1 MGLQS
6 GGIDS
11 GGDLG
16 DWGALELIHTVLR
29 GPGATMRADPSALT
43 KGISALLANPKWR
56 VFAPL
61 VHLSLGQLAGPG
73 SPASDAAKAR
83 LRAEALGSIAT
94 GLVRQRIIRSLGARL
109 REAHLSVVLLKGAGL
124 TGSAY
129 PLEAPRLGVDIDL
142 LIRAD
147 DADAFADA
155 VAGFALEHDKF
166 PDQPHLARLAYERSF
181 WTVQPLP
188 TELDVHH
195 ALCYPALYPIDYDEL
210 WSCSTAHPAYG
221 IEALRV
227 PSPEDMLIHLAV
239 HAYHDLEP
247 CSRHDVD
254 AAVVIRSFPLDWR
267 RLGEHALAWGVSTPL
282 FLLLERTAQDLG
294 SEVPGSV
301 LEALRPGPL
310 RRWTA
315 AWALDPRK
323 PEGTLANPRRPRVR
337 QIVSQMVL
345 TGGSRAA
352 IRFQLRYLAARL
364 LDTYAQ

>member
-1 MGLQS
+1 MDPESS
-6 GGIDS
+6 GMDS
-11 GGDLG
+11 GRDLG
-16 DWGALELIHTVLR
+16 DRGALELIHTVLQ
-29 GPGATMRADPSALT
+29 GPGATIRADPSAVAG
-43 KGISALLANPKWR
+43 GISALLANPQWR

-61 VHLSLGQLAGPG
+61 VHLALGPSAGPG

-83 LRAEALGSIAT
+83 LRAEALGGIAT

-109 REAHLSVVLLKGAGL
+109 CEAHLSVVLLKGAGL

-147 DADAFADA
+147 DADAFAGA
-155 VAGFALEHDKF
+155 VAGFAIEDDKF
-166 PDQPHLARLAYERSF
+166 PDRPHLARLAYERSF

-210 WSCSTAHPAYG
+210 WNCSTAHPAYG

-239 HAYHDLEP
+239 HAYHDLER

-254 AAVVIRSFPLDWR
+254 AAVVIRSFRLDWR
-267 RLGEHALAWGVSTPL
+267 RLTEHAQAWGVSTPL
-282 FLLLERTAQDLG
+282 FLLLERTAQHLG
-294 SEVPGSV
+294 SEVPDSV

-315 AWALDPRK
+315 AWALDSRK
-323 PEGTLANPRRPRVR
+323 PEGTRARSAAPPGASARLSDRTHREIAHRRP
-337 QIVSQMVL
+337 IPVSL
-345 TGGSRAA
+345 SSG
-352 IRFQLRYLAARL
+352 
-364 LDTYAQ
+364 